1 LSTSSSFPCTRLQPG
16 KNQLKITVENSGKKK
31 QSLLFYLIAQPPFFQ
46 QKESIRYP
54 IKKISN
60 FNLENLK
67 VKSELRFYED
77 FLIIKVF
84 TNKTPPL
91 PPQGYIQQA
100 KGEEK
105 KIFLYPRSLNNY
117 VGRRT
122 ISPYL
127 DGKAQIK
134 IVFSPPSG
142 GRKEKIHTFTVQ
154 TLSPEKGGT
163 IVSDDGIIRITVSP
177 GGINELIFP
186 RVEKI
191 AIDPHPD
198 FLVPLSLAYQFE
210 PLDVIFN
217 SPAKITF
224 RYPESTPEPYQL
236 AIFYWDKGKNWHFLS
251 SKNESEKKTITAQ
264 IPFFA
269 RFALMRDAIPPIIH
283 PYSPRPGTCIQSG
296 DIKFSVQVTDRGSG
310 INYKKTRMLIDGE
323 KVPAEYI
330 PKKNLLLFDP
340 PKPLEE
346 GAHSLKIIASDL
358 VGNTSKVEVRFKVE
372 SD

>member
-1 LSTSSSFPCTRLQPG
+1 
-16 KNQLKITVENSGKKK
+16 
-31 QSLLFYLIAQPPFFQ
+31 
-46 QKESIRYP
+46 
-54 IKKISN
+54 
-60 FNLENLK
+60 
-67 VKSELRFYED
+67 
-77 FLIIKVF
+77 
-84 TNKTPPL
+84 
-91 PPQGYIQQA
+91 YIQQA

-117 VGRRT
+117 VGRCT

-310 INYKKTRMLIDGE
+310 INYKKTTMLIDGE